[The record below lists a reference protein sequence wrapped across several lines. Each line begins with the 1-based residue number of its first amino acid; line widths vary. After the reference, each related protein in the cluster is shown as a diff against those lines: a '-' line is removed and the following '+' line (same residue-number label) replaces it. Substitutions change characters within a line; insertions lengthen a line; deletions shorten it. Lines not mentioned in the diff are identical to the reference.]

1 MIKFPLVDNATTT
14 NNPQLCSCCQ
24 QALTQQDDEV
34 WLMLGAL
41 QGSSQL
47 QHSDVSGQ
55 LFAFF
60 SLQQRSGASVDV
72 VHNGLG
78 GQADIGFCSSRCLRA
93 FFNHCVDSLEQGQVD
108 D

>member
-41 QGSSQL
+41 QGSNQL
-47 QHSDVSGQ
+47 QHSDSSGQ

-60 SLQQRSGASVDV
+60 
-72 VHNGLG
+72 
-78 GQADIGFCSSRCLRA
+78 RCNNAAVPVLMW
-93 FFNHCVDSLEQGQVD
+93 CTMV
-108 D
+108 